1 MGSRGGGGN
10 ADARRRGVDDAFER
24 VDTFDDARDD
34 ERDDERDDD
43 GVFHRARVR
52 GARRRRDRRGERT
65 RARGGGNDRDDDRGG
80 RDRDDDDDE
89 RATIETI
96 GGARDGG

>member
-24 VDTFDDARDD
+24 VDAFDDARDD
-34 ERDDERDDD
+34 ERDDDERDDD

-52 GARRRRDRRGERT
+52 G
-65 RARGGGNDRDDDRGG
+65 G
-80 RDRDDDDDE
+80 RNQDDDDDDE